1 MGFEEAVTEI
11 WSVDSQYSQNNGVMV
26 MVTGSLQCKV
36 TPFTTPTC
44 HHAKEQSLNKGR
56 VGNLPEAGG

>member
-1 MGFEEAVTEI
+1 MQGISDRVLAMGFEEAVTEI

-36 TPFTTPTC
+36 SPSEICQPCF
-44 HHAKEQSLNKGR
+44 
-56 VGNLPEAGG
+56 